1 MTHWLTEWLPRLVAR
16 APATIHRKLLA
27 AFLSIVVLLIMV
39 GAVGLQALSGAN
51 SRAEEVVT
59 LQRKIAAYRQ
69 LQHDTTAQLY
79 SVTSALLVPDAPT
92 LEATVRQLDQ
102 FGYDFDRLQFVAKDE
117 VELLAQLQGEYDQFI
132 QVVSK
137 VVELIRD
144 GRVREGRALQA
155 AQAGPLAD
163 RMERLTNQ
171 LVNRAQADMV
181 ASIEANQAA
190 NLSSQRTV
198 IGFAVASIALALV
211 LGYAISLSVIRP
223 VKQMEARFNEI
234 ASGDFSGRIEVP
246 NRDELGKLAANLNR
260 MNDELGRLYR
270 QLEAANL
277 AKSRFLAAASHDLR
291 QPLHALNLFVAQL
304 RAETDP
310 AERSRVTAQI
320 DAAVTAMNDLFNA
333 LLDISKLDAGALAP
347 ELTTFPVAHLLKQLE
362 TTFAPAAREKGL
374 RLRFVPTAA
383 WVRSDFILLQRILLN
398 LVSNAIRYTARGGVL
413 VGCRRRGPQLRIE
426 VWDSGIGI
434 PEDQRENIFREFYQV
449 VDPER
454 SRRGRPGLGLGLAIV
469 DRLCRLLDHRL
480 ELTSTPGRGSRFA
493 VSLPWVAAPQESI
506 EHSIAP
512 KAKSDPV
519 SGKLVVVIDD
529 DALALD
535 AMRGLLRRWGCFVVG
550 AESESS
556 ALASLAGDD
565 HRPDLIISDYRLADG
580 RTGIEAIQRLRSALG
595 ARIPAFL
602 VTGDIA
608 PERLREA
615 GANGLHLLHKP
626 VEPMALR
633 AMLNQILKGGGRAA
647 DRLQATATHGWS
659 TNPQPAADPSPAH
672 PLR

>member
-1 MTHWLTEWLPRLVAR
+1 MTRWLTEWLPRLVAR
-16 APATIHRKLLA
+16 APATINQKLLA

-39 GAVGLQALSGAN
+39 GAVGLQVLSGVN
-51 SRAEEVVT
+51 RRAEEAVT

-92 LEATVRQLDQ
+92 LEATVRQLNQ

-117 VELLAQLQGEYDQFI
+117 VVLLAEVRKEYDQFI
-132 QVVSK
+132 QVVAK
-137 VVELIRD
+137 VVDLIRE
-144 GRVREGRALQA
+144 GKVGEGRALQA

-163 RMERLTNQ
+163 RMERITNQ
-171 LVNRAQADMV
+171 LVNRAEADMV
-181 ASIEANQAA
+181 ASIEA
-190 NLSSQRTV
+190 SQVARLTSHWMI
-198 IGFAVASIALALV
+198 IGFGLGSIALALV
-211 LGYAISLSVIRP
+211 LGYAISWSLIRP
-223 VKQMEARFNEI
+223 VKQMEARFNEM

-246 NRDELGKLAANLNR
+246 NRDELGNLAENLNR
-260 MNDELGRLYR
+260 MNDELGRLYQ

-304 RAETDP
+304 RTETDQ
-310 AERSRVTAQI
+310 AERGRVTGQI

-333 LLDISKLDAGALAP
+333 LLDISKLDAGVLAP
-347 ELTTFPVAHLLKQLE
+347 ELTTFPIAHLLKQME

-374 RLRFVPTAA
+374 RLQFVPSGG

-398 LVSNAIRYTARGGVL
+398 LVSNAIRYTVRGGVV
-413 VGCRRRGPQLRIE
+413 VGCRRHGQQLRIE

-434 PEDQRENIFREFYQV
+434 PEDQRENIFGEFYQLAG
-449 VDPER
+449 PER
-454 SRRGRPGLGLGLAIV
+454 DRSGGLGLGLAIV

-480 ELTSTPGRGSRFA
+480 ELASTLGKGSRFA
-493 VSLPWVAAPQESI
+493 VSLPLVAAPQEPVEYSV
-506 EHSIAP
+506 AP
-512 KAKSDPV
+512 KAQADPA
-519 SGKLVVVIDD
+519 SGKHIVVIDD

-535 AMRGLLRRWGCFVVG
+535 AMRGLLRRWGCFVVT
-550 AESESS
+550 AESESV

-580 RTGIEAIQRLRSALG
+580 CTGIEAIQRLRSAFR
-595 ARIPAFL
+595 APIPAFL
-602 VTGDIA
+602 ITGDIA

-615 GANGLHLLHKP
+615 SANGFHLLHKP

-633 AMLNQILKGGGRAA
+633 AMLNQILRGGSKAA
-647 DRLQATATHGWS
+647 DRLQTAAPYGS
-659 TNPQPAADPSPAH
+659 ATNPQPAANPSPAH
-672 PLR
+672 PLQ